1 MTTREKA
8 LLASSPGI
16 TVLVI
21 SLAWWALDPKGDAR
35 QHLID
40 RGVRLLDHARDLA
53 RF

>member
-16 TVLVI
+16 TLLVAA
-21 SLAWWALDPKGDAR
+21 LLWWALDPKGDAR

-40 RGVRLLDHARDLA
+40 RSIRLLDHIRI
-53 RF
+53 

>member
-16 TVLVI
+16 TVLIVA
-21 SLAWWALDPKGDAR
+21 LAWFALDPKGDAR

-40 RGVRLLDHARDLA
+40 RGVRMLDRL
-53 RF
+53 RL